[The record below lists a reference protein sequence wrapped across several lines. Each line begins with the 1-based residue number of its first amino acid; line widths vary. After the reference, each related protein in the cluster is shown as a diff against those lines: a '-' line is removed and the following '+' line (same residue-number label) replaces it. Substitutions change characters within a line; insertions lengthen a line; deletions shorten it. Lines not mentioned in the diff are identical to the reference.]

1 MIITGT
7 CRICGGRSL
16 MDVGDLKQK
25 EIEAWMKKAE
35 FGHCSVGY
43 HVEIGKMSDYYTM
56 DFDHRFAS
64 MQEAQNF
71 IEEEKVTA
79 DEHNNHSSIRG

>member
-1 MIITGT
+1 MN
-7 CRICGGRSL
+7 
-16 MDVGDLKQK
+16 VGDLEQK

-43 HVEIGKMSDYYTM
+43 HVEIGKMSDYYEM

-64 MQEAQNF
+64 TQEAQNF
-71 IEEEKVTA
+71 IEEGRTTTHEYY
-79 DEHNNHSSIRG
+79 DHPPIRG